1 MMVEAPTPSNPPSN
15 WLRVYKMT
23 KIDRHDAVKKIST
36 AILILLDHD
45 ERESHLLDWW
55 NIDESNPEFFTLS
68 EQLQRLITSE
78 DDLPSDID
86 DKKYDELIML
96 ALTSSYKGVTNA
108 FISKKLKQLNI
119 GEYEVSGE
127 IETLMPCPCCK
138 YRTLSVLGNYEICD
152 LCKWEDNGTS
162 NLDTYS
168 GPNHMTLREAKEIFA
183 KKIEKLPLD
192 KWMKD

>member
-1 MMVEAPTPSNPPSN
+1 MMVEVPTPSNPPSN
-15 WLRVYKMT
+15 WLRIYKMT
-23 KIDRHDAVKKIST
+23 KIDRHDAIKKISK

-55 NIDESNPEFFTLS
+55 SIDESNPEFFALS
-68 EQLQRLITSE
+68 EQMQSLITSG
-78 DDLPSDID
+78 DDLPNDIN

-108 FISKKLKQLNI
+108 FLSKKLMQLNI

-138 YRTLSVLGNYEICD
+138 YRTLSVLGNY
-152 LCKWEDNGTS
+152 
-162 NLDTYS
+162 
-168 GPNHMTLREAKEIFA
+168 
-183 KKIEKLPLD
+183 
-192 KWMKD
+192 